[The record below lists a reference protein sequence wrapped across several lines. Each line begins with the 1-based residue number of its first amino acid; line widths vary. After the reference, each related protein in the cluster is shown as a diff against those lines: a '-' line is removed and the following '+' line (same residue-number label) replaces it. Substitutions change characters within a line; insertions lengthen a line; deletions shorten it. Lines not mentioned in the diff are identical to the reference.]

1 MKFLNI
7 PAFIISLAL
16 GIFLVYI
23 GNPRPSVIYVY
34 PTPDNLNQMQYKDRS
49 GTCFGFEAQEVTCP
63 MKKELVREYPIQEGR
78 KLNK

>member
-34 PTPDNLNQMQYKDRS
+34 PPPDNLNQLQYKDRS
-49 GTCFGFEAQEVTCP
+49 GTCFGFDAQEVTCP

>member
-23 GNPRPSVIYVY
+23 GNPRPSIIYVY
-34 PTPDNLNQMQYKDRS
+34 PTPDNVNQMQYKDRS
-49 GTCFGFEAQEVTCP
+49 GTCFGF
-63 MKKELVREYPIQEGR
+63 KESVVDFLTIVFTKRSSNE
-78 KLNK
+78 

>member
-34 PTPDNLNQMQYKDRS
+34 PTPQSAL
-49 GTCFGFEAQEVTCP
+49 
-63 MKKELVREYPIQEGR
+63 LVHSSSTQPLRQV
-78 KLNK
+78 K